1 MNQLIQHQQQFHL
14 YWSHLAF
21 DIDRFEGE
29 TVANVEE
36 ILHGW
41 YVQEQALRAY
51 FNEVSR

>member
-1 MNQLIQHQQQFHL
+1 MDQLIQHQQKFHL
-14 YWSHLAF
+14 YWSHLAL

-36 ILHGW
+36 ILYGW
-41 YVQEQALRAY
+41 NVQEQVLHAY